1 MFSAFLK
8 AGLIESHLQP
18 VCYLRNFSFA
28 AFVFVELPLWEAQQ
42 LRKQDKSVSETDE
55 VRSRV
60 FLSHFPNE

>member
-28 AFVFVELPLWEAQQ
+28 ASMFIELPLLEAQQ
-42 LRKQDKSVSETDE
+42 LRKQDKSVSETDK
-55 VRSRV
+55 VWS
-60 FLSHFPNE
+60 

>member
-18 VCYLRNFSFA
+18 VCYLQKFSFA
-28 AFVFVELPLWEAQQ
+28 AFVFVELSLWEAQQ

-55 VRSRV
+55 VWNQV
-60 FLSHFPNE
+60 FLLHFPNE